1 MSIVSSIVVVFGF
14 SFSHV
19 HLSFILVLYIRR
31 KALVILLM
39 SMVNEKQPFAL
50 RCAVLYVFECYVYR
64 NDAGKV
70 QVIQTL
76 LPSSAAQGA

>member
-1 MSIVSSIVVVFGF
+1 
-14 SFSHV
+14 
-19 HLSFILVLYIRR
+19 
-31 KALVILLM
+31 
-39 SMVNEKQPFAL
+39 L